1 MKMSAAILDGKKLA
15 ATTRTRL
22 KAEIAKW
29 HQVSGR
35 APHLSVVLVGED
47 PASAVYVRNKQKAA
61 AEVGIESQLVRLPD
75 SADEST
81 VLKAVQDLNNDE
93 SVDAF
98 LVQLPLPASIDEL
111 RVTAAIAPE
120 KDADGL
126 HPENLGQ
133 LLVGGAAPRPCTPS
147 GCMALLDDAGIELKG
162 KTAVVVGRS
171 AIVGKPMALMLLERH
186 ATVTICHSRT
196 ADLNEVVARADVVV
210 AAVGR
215 PRFIPGDWIKPGA
228 AVVDVGINRLPPATE
243 GGKGK
248 LVGDVDFDSAVAVAG
263 HITPVPGGV
272 GPMTVAMLLQN
283 AFLAAKRREVGNP
296 RQ

>member
-147 GCMALLDDAGIELKG
+147 GCMALLDDA
-162 KTAVVVGRS
+162 

>member
-147 GCMALLDDAGIELKG
+147 GCMALLDDA
-162 KTAVVVGRS
+162 

-283 AFLAAKRREVGNP
+283 AFLAAKRGEVGNP